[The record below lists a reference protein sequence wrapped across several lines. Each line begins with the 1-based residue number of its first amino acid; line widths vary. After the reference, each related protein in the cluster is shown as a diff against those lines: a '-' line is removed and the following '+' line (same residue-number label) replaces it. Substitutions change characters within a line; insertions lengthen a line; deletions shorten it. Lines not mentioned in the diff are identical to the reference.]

1 MVVSLPMALD
11 FERSDIGLPP
21 GSLVYVGDRHPEEMA
36 LLMIGYDPV
45 SSWAR
50 TAETVDELLQYRNS
64 SGITWINVNG
74 LKDSSAIS
82 RLAEVYKI
90 HPLTIEDILNTEHR
104 PKVEEFDDYLYITL
118 KEISNP
124 NEDALAFDQI
134 SLVLTGNTVITFQ
147 EIAGDSF
154 DGIRRRILNNVGR
167 VRRLGA
173 DYLAYALIDAVVD
186 RYFIALDVLGATVE
200 DFEERAVDDKDTAFI
215 SDLQTAKQKL
225 HHARRAIWPLRESLS
240 VLLRA
245 ESDFISQD
253 LAPFLKDLQDN
264 VIQAAE
270 TVESYREAISGI
282 MEVHLS
288 AASNRLNKVM
298 KVLTI
303 ISTIFIPLTFIV
315 GVYGMNFVHMPELS
329 SVYGYPIVWGIMILV
344 ALGMVVFFKRRNWL

>member
-1 MVVSLPMALD
+1 V
-11 FERSDIGLPP
+11 E
-21 GSLVYVGDRHPEEMA
+21 
-36 LLMIGYDPV
+36 
-45 SSWAR
+45 SS
-50 TAETVDELLQYRNS
+50 E
-64 SGITWINVNG
+64 
-74 LKDSSAIS
+74 S
-82 RLAEVYKI
+82 RRLSEG
-90 HPLTIEDILNTEHR
+90 
-104 PKVEEFDDYLYITL
+104 
-118 KEISNP
+118 
-124 NEDALAFDQI
+124 DALVFDQI

-167 VRRLGA
+167 VRKLGA

-186 RYFIALDVLGATVE
+186 RYFIALDALGADVE

-215 SDLQTAKQKL
+215 SDLQAAKQKL
-225 HHARRAIWPLRESLS
+225 HHARRAIWPLRENLS
-240 VLLRA
+240 TLLRS
-245 ESDFISQD
+245 ETDFLGED

-264 VIQAAE
+264 VIQSAE
-270 TVESYREAISGI
+270 TVESYREAIAGI

-329 SVYGYPIVWGIMILV
+329 TTYGYPIVWGVMVLI
-344 ALGMVVFFKRRNWL
+344 AAGMVVFFKSRDWM

>member
-1 MVVSLPMALD
+1 MALD

-21 GSLVYVGDRHPEEMA
+21 GSAVYVGDRHPEEIA
-36 LLMIGYDPV
+36 LSIIGYDPV
-45 SSWAR
+45 GSWVKSAK
-50 TAETVDELLQYRNS
+50 TVDELLQYRNA

-74 LKDSSAIS
+74 FRESDAIS

-104 PKVEEFDDYLYITL
+104 PKVEEFDDYLFITL

-124 NEDALAFDQI
+124 EDSPFVFDQI
-134 SLVLTGNTVITFQ
+134 SIVLTANTVITFQ
-147 EIAGDSF
+147 ETAGDSF
-154 DGIRRRILNNVGR
+154 DGIRKRILSNLGR
-167 VRRLGA
+167 VRKHGA
-173 DYLAYALIDAVVD
+173 EYLAYSLMDSVVD
-186 RYFIALDVLGATVE
+186 RYFLVLDTLGATIE
-200 DFEERAVDDKDTAFI
+200 DFEERAVDVKDVAFI
-215 SDLQTAKQKL
+215 SDLQETKQRL

-240 VLLRA
+240 VLLRT
-245 ESDFISQD
+245 ESVYVNEV
-253 LAPFLKDLQDN
+253 LTPFLKDLQDN

-315 GVYGMNFVHMPELS
+315 GVYGMNFTHMPELN
-329 SVYGYPIVWGIMILV
+329 SVYGYPIVWGIMILI
-344 ALGMVVFFKRRNWL
+344 AIGMIAFFKSRDWL

>member
-1 MVVSLPMALD
+1 MALD
-11 FERSDIGLPP
+11 FKRSDIGLPP
-21 GSLVYVGDRHPEEMA
+21 GSAVYVGDRHPEEIA
-36 LLMIGYDPV
+36 ISIIGYDPV
-45 SSWAR
+45 GSWAKS
-50 TAETVDELLQYRNS
+50 AETIDELLQYRNT

-74 LKDSSAIS
+74 FRESDAIS

-104 PKVEEFDDYLYITL
+104 PKVEEFDDYLFITL

-124 NEDALAFDQI
+124 EDSPFVFDQI
-134 SLVLTGNTVITFQ
+134 SIVLTANTVITFQ
-147 EIAGDSF
+147 ETAGDSF
-154 DGIRRRILNNVGR
+154 DGIRKRILSNLGR
-167 VRRLGA
+167 VRKYGA
-173 DYLAYALIDAVVD
+173 DYLAYSLMDSVVD
-186 RYFIALDVLGATVE
+186 RYFLVLDSLGATIE
-200 DFEERAVDDKDTAFI
+200 DFEERAVDAKDVAFI
-215 SDLQTAKQKL
+215 SDLQETKQRL

-240 VLLRA
+240 ILLRT
-245 ESDFISQD
+245 ESVYINEI
-253 LAPFLKDLQDN
+253 LTPFLKDLQDN

-315 GVYGMNFVHMPELS
+315 GVYGMNFTHMPELN
-329 SVYGYPIVWGIMILV
+329 SVYGYPIVWGIMILI
-344 ALGMVVFFKRRNWL
+344 ALGMIAFFKSRDWL